1 MIAKRFGFTRDFL
14 MERNTGLYC
23 RLKKIPCGFKDRARA
38 CLPMDFPSLTD
49 HQQKYSRQNRTG
61 CGQQV

>member
-14 MERNTGLYC
+14 MERNTGLYW

-38 CLPMDFPSLTD
+38 CLLMDFS
-49 HQQKYSRQNRTG
+49 G
-61 CGQQV
+61 

>member
-38 CLPMDFPSLTD
+38 CLLMDFPGS
-49 HQQKYSRQNRTG
+49 HTG
-61 CGQQV
+61 VEK